1 MNAIVKIKYEDYL
14 KVKSKILSLKSK
26 PVLYCLTFKHGL
38 MKVGKTTN
46 IVKRLEA
53 LCAHGLLRPLVE
65 DIILV
70 RLENVG
76 ALSCAEQI
84 ALSEISKFARK
95 LEKEVFEKIDL
106 KIVLSILN
114 VASKKAQSSKLL
126 RPKPTPDQYMQI
138 AKESGL
144 WDVLVGLANEER
156 VKRGMSPVSSEI
168 DKSW

>member
-1 MNAIVKIKYEDYL
+1 M
-14 KVKSKILSLKSK
+14 
-26 PVLYCLTFKHGL
+26 
-38 MKVGKTTN
+38 
-46 IVKRLEA
+46 
-53 LCAHGLLRPLVE
+53 
-65 DIILV
+65 
-70 RLENVG
+70 
-76 ALSCAEQI
+76 
-84 ALSEISKFARK
+84 SEISKFARK

-106 KIVLSILN
+106 KIVLRILN
-114 VASKKAQSSKLL
+114 AASKKAQSSKLL